1 MDIVTSKLYNIKS
14 VIDDDFRYNIPRY
27 QRLYVWEDEQ
37 VKTLFHDILT
47 ACQSDKDL
55 YYIGGIITVKYP
67 KIENCFDLVD
77 GQQRFTTLWLL
88 ANELGEAIKGFTRTS
103 NGLRLN
109 FSIRKNVE
117 AYFNQLLTSE
127 EDNENDSEFDD
138 LVRLSKARKTIEAL
152 ILENLKSKRLKK
164 QFIEFLLKKVKMVI
178 TQVPPGT
185 DLNKLF
191 ETLNNRG
198 VQLAQHEIL
207 KAQLLAKVDNSKKRY
222 RYSRLW
228 NACNDMNNYIER
240 SLTYEIGNAR
250 GVANTYNNWNHNWK
264 QIEDILK
271 DETKKV
277 ETLTLQETIN
287 KRKIW
292 EDGSEDNVEKD
303 FDEIHHNATDDE
315 LEPVRSILTFPQLL
329 LHTLRIYLHKNKKR
343 DIQRINEKELLLI
356 FSQHIFQKRY
366 HDLESKKEGE
376 EIESLAFMD
385 LLFKVRETFDK
396 YIIKWVEI
404 SDKDEVHL
412 IKKVYKQ
419 NQKKGGQSYYLRRMK
434 TQEFDGFAMLQSI
447 LYHSQQNTTQYWL
460 TPLLNWLLDFPS
472 FEDGFDWLKILDNI
486 LFSSLQED
494 RELAVR
500 TLECMDEYPNIK
512 PTTALLTKSL
522 GTNFPHYWFYKLEFV
537 LWHEREKLNNN
548 EDWKDYRITA
558 KNSVEHISPQSP
570 KDPNNKLCFTELHNF
585 GNLVLVTRSINSEYS
600 DFPYGVKKAK
610 FEEKKSKGSYDSLKS
625 DIIYKHSSWNDQ
637 IALRHQN
644 EMINLL
650 QSYFDKTMDFEYKNS
665 NE

>member
-37 VKTLFHDILT
+37 VKTLFHDILI
-47 ACQSDKDL
+47 ACQADKDL

-77 GQQRFTTLWLL
+77 GQQRFTTMWLL

-117 AYFNQLLTSE
+117 AYFNQLLTSTE
-127 EDNENDSEFDD
+127 TDDNDTEFDD

-152 ILENLKSKRLKK
+152 ISENLKSKELKK
-164 QFIEFLLKKVKMVI
+164 RFIDFLFRKVKMVI
-178 TQVPPGT
+178 TEVPPAT

-207 KAQLLAKVDNSKKRY
+207 KAQFLSKIDNSKKRY
-222 RYSRLW
+222 RYSILW
-228 NACNDMNNYIER
+228 NACSDMNNYIER
-240 SLTYEIGNAR
+240 SLTYETGYAR
-250 GVANTYNNWNHNWK
+250 DVANTYNNWVHDWK
-264 QIEDILK
+264 QIENILR
-271 DETKKV
+271 DEKVKV
-277 ETLTLQETIN
+277 EKLTLQEIIS

-292 EDGSEDNVEKD
+292 EEAAEDDEETD
-303 FDEIHHNATDDE
+303 FEEIHKNSTDDE

-329 LHTLRIYLHKNKKR
+329 LHTLRIYLHQNGKK

-356 FSQHIFQKRY
+356 FSEHIFQKKYR
-366 HDLESKKEGE
+366 DFESKKEGE
-376 EIESLAFMD
+376 EIESIAFMD
-385 LLFKVRETFDK
+385 SLFKVREAFDK

-404 SDKDEVHL
+404 SDKNEVHL

-419 NQKKGGQSYYLRRMK
+419 NQKKGGWAYYLRRLK
-434 TQEFDGFAMLQSI
+434 TQEFDGLAMLQSI

-460 TPLLNWLLDFPS
+460 TPFLNWLIEFPS
-472 FEDGFDWLKILDNI
+472 FEDAFDSLKVLDNI

-494 RELAVR
+494 RELPER
-500 TLECMDEYPNIK
+500 TLECMDGYPEIK
-512 PTTALLTKSL
+512 PTTELLTESL

-537 LWHEREKLNNN
+537 LWHEREELNKS
-548 EDWKDYRITA
+548 EEWKAYRITA

-570 KDPNNKLCFTELHNF
+570 RDPKDKLCFTQLHNF
-585 GNLVLVTRSINSEYS
+585 GNLALVTRSINSEYS
-600 DFPYGVKKAK
+600 DFPYRVKKAK
-610 FEEKKSKGSYDSLKS
+610 FEDKKSKGSYDSLKS

-637 IALRHQN
+637 LALKHRTD
-644 EMINLL
+644 MINLL
-650 QSYFDKTMDFEYKNS
+650 QSYFEKTMKDE
-665 NE
+665 

>member
-47 ACQSDKDL
+47 ACQANKDL
-55 YYIGGIITVKYP
+55 YYIGGIITVKYAQ
-67 KIENCFDLVD
+67 IENCFDLVD
-77 GQQRFTTLWLL
+77 GQQRFTTMWLL
-88 ANELGEAIKGFTRTS
+88 ANELGEAIKGFTQTS

-117 AYFNQLLTSE
+117 AYFNQLLISDE
-127 EDNENDSEFDD
+127 ADENDTEFDD

-152 ILENLKSKRLKK
+152 ISENLKSKGLKK
-164 QFIEFLLKKVKMVI
+164 RFIDFLLHKVKMVI
-178 TQVPPGT
+178 TEVPPAT

-207 KAQLLAKVDNSKKRY
+207 KAQLLSKIDKRKKRY
-222 RYSRLW
+222 RYGSLW
-228 NACNDMNNYIER
+228 NACSDMNKYIER
-240 SLTYEIGNAR
+240 SLTYEFDCYMKDI
-250 GVANTYNNWNHNWK
+250 ANTYNPWEEVHSWK

-271 DETKKV
+271 DGTGES
-277 ETLTLQETIN
+277 ERLTLHEIIS
-287 KRKIW
+287 KRKTW
-292 EDGSEDNVEKD
+292 DEADASQEKEE
-303 FDEIHHNATDDE
+303 FDEEHPNATDE
-315 LEPVRSILTFPQLL
+315 EIEPVRSILTFPQLL
-329 LHTLRIYLHKNKKR
+329 LHTLRIYLHQNGEK

-356 FSQHIFQKRY
+356 FSEHIFQKKYREF
-366 HDLESKKEGE
+366 ESKKDGE
-376 EIESLAFMD
+376 EMESLAFMD
-385 LLFKVRETFDK
+385 LLFKVREAFDK

-404 SDKDEVHL
+404 SDKNEVHL
-412 IKKVYKQ
+412 IKKVYKH
-419 NQKKGGQSYYLRRMK
+419 NQKKGGQTYYLRRMK

-460 TPLLNWLLDFPS
+460 TPLLNWLIEFPS
-472 FEDGFDWLKILDNI
+472 FEDAFDWLKVLDNI

-494 RELAVR
+494 RELPVR
-500 TLECMDEYPNIK
+500 TLECMDEFPDIE
-512 PTTALLTKSL
+512 PTTKLLTESL

-537 LWHEREKLNNN
+537 LWHEREELNKSD
-548 EDWKDYRITA
+548 DWKDYRITA

-570 KDPNNKLCFTELHNF
+570 RDPKDKLCLTQLHNF
-585 GNLVLVTRSINSEYS
+585 GNLALVTRSINSEYS
-600 DFPYGVKKAK
+600 DFPYKVKKAK
-610 FEEKKSKGSYDSLKS
+610 FEDKKSKGSYDSLKS

-637 IALRHQN
+637 LALRHQN

-650 QSYFDKTMDFEYKNS
+650 QSYFDKTINDT
-665 NE
+665 